1 MPHEKAA
8 RPDSFL
14 PDLLRLA
21 VPIALSNLVVSG
33 VNMLDTVMVGRLG
46 QVEIAAVALGNQVY
60 FLFMLLL
67 FGISSGAG
75 IFTAQYWGARDLPGV
90 RRTAGFSIALGLG
103 ASLLYMAAAMAFP
116 RLILGLY
123 SPDPAVVELGSRYLR
138 VAAASYP
145 PTALSF
151 ALGLSLR
158 GTERVR
164 LPLAS
169 TIVGFGSNLVL
180 NWALIFGKLGAPALG
195 VEGAAIA
202 TVAARWIEATVLA
215 VGAWARRMPPA
226 GTPRELFSWNRAW
239 VARFLM
245 VAFPVI
251 LNEVAWSLGIT
262 FYNGIFARVGTG
274 AVASFNIVNTINQ
287 LGMVLFFGTANASAV
302 MLGKA
307 IGEGDLP
314 RARDWA
320 KRFAD
325 LGVALGAVAGSL
337 LAASGFLVPLLFK
350 VDEATVAG
358 AKAMLLALG
367 VAFPF
372 KVFNLHLVVGICRS
386 GGDTRFG
393 MLFDLLGV
401 WGIGVPLAA
410 LGAFAWKLPAWAVFA
425 LLNVEEFAKFFA
437 GRRRL
442 RSGRWAR
449 DVRG

>member
-164 LPLAS
+164 L
-169 TIVGFGSNLVL
+169 G
-180 NWALIFGKLGAPALG
+180 
-195 VEGAAIA
+195 
-202 TVAARWIEATVLA
+202 
-215 VGAWARRMPPA
+215 
-226 GTPRELFSWNRAW
+226 
-239 VARFLM
+239 
-245 VAFPVI
+245 
-251 LNEVAWSLGIT
+251 
-262 FYNGIFARVGTG
+262 
-274 AVASFNIVNTINQ
+274 
-287 LGMVLFFGTANASAV
+287 
-302 MLGKA
+302 
-307 IGEGDLP
+307 
-314 RARDWA
+314 
-320 KRFAD
+320 
-325 LGVALGAVAGSL
+325 
-337 LAASGFLVPLLFK
+337 
-350 VDEATVAG
+350 
-358 AKAMLLALG
+358 
-367 VAFPF
+367 
-372 KVFNLHLVVGICRS
+372 
-386 GGDTRFG
+386 
-393 MLFDLLGV
+393 
-401 WGIGVPLAA
+401 
-410 LGAFAWKLPAWAVFA
+410 
-425 LLNVEEFAKFFA
+425 
-437 GRRRL
+437 
-442 RSGRWAR
+442 
-449 DVRG
+449 